1 MMMKQYWTQTGLADL
16 RAGIVVFFVALPL
29 CLGIA
34 LASGAPLVAGMV
46 TGIVAGLLVT
56 WLSGSSL
63 SISGPAAGLTVIVL
77 DGIQRLGSFEAFLF
91 AGLIAGVLQIVLGYC
106 RAGKF
111 RDFIPVP
118 VIYGMLAGIGLIVVL
133 KQIPHLLGVDD
144 IGFGYREFFEF
155 DGRNTLSS
163 LWYALSHIE
172 LGVLIVGGASL
183 GILIVWDLP
192 FIRQSRWA
200 LFMPGALLVVLLGVL
215 LNILFGMYWPA
226 LNITAEH
233 LVALPVAGTLS
244 DLWQGLH
251 FPDVTQWNNLA
262 VYSVAMVIAVIAS
275 VESLLSLNAVDTL
288 DPQKK
293 FSPPNRELKAQG
305 MGNVVSSLLGGI
317 PMTAVAIRG
326 SANISA
332 GGKTK
337 IAGLTHGILLLIAL
351 LWLPHWINLIPLTT
365 LAAILIVLGYQ
376 LAKPRLFKL
385 QWRSG
390 WATFIPFIVTVL
402 AILLSDLLIGIIC
415 GLVSHHIIGLASLQ
429 RRRWCARQ
437 G

>member
-1 MMMKQYWTQTGLADL
+1 MMIKHYWTQTGLADL

-46 TGIVAGLLVT
+46 TGIVAGLLIT

-77 DGIQRLGSFEAFLF
+77 NGIERLGSFEAFLL
-91 AGLIAGVLQIVLGYC
+91 AGLIAGILQILLGYC

-111 RDFIPVP
+111 RDFIPLS

-144 IGFGYREFFEF
+144 IGFGYQDFFEF
-155 DGRNTLSS
+155 DGRNTLTS

-172 LGVLIVGGASL
+172 LGVLIVGGVSL
-183 GILIVWDLP
+183 AVLIIWDIP
-192 FIRQSRWA
+192 FIRQSKWA
-200 LFMPGALLVVLLGVL
+200 LFIPGALLVVLLGVL
-215 LNILFGMYWPA
+215 LNTIFEMYWPA
-226 LNITAEH
+226 LSITAEH
-233 LVALPVAGTLS
+233 LVALPVVDTVS
-244 DLWQGLH
+244 DLWQGLY
-251 FPDVTQWNNLA
+251 FPDITQWNNLA
-262 VYSVAMVIAVIAS
+262 VYSIAIVIAVIAS

-288 DPQKK
+288 DPQRKS
-293 FSPPNRELKAQG
+293 SPPNRELKAQG
-305 MGNVVSSLLGGI
+305 VGNVVSSLLGGI
-317 PMTAVAIRG
+317 PMTAVIIRG

-337 IAGLTHGILLLIAL
+337 VAGFVHGILLLIAL
-351 LWLPHWINLIPLTT
+351 LWLPYWINLIPLTT
-365 LAAILIVLGYQ
+365 LAAILTVLGYQ

-390 WATFIPFIVTVL
+390 LATFIPFSVTVSV
-402 AILLSDLLIGIIC
+402 ILLSNLLIGIIC
-415 GLVSHHIIGLASLQ
+415 GFVSHHIIGQASLQ
-429 RRRWCARQ
+429 WRRWSGRR
-437 G
+437 